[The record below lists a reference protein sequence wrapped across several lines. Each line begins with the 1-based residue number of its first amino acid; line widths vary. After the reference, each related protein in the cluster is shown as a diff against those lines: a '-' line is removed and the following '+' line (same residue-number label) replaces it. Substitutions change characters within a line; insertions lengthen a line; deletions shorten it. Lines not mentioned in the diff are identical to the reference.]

1 MVFVYATIDPMRR
14 FLFSFVI
21 TAFCL
26 TAVLTSPTPA
36 NAQATKSWKDIQSGC
51 VSSEVVPEGTADVA
65 TLQGLECVVQ
75 NILGIAMSAIGIA
88 AFVMLL
94 IGSFLYLASG
104 GNPKSTDAAKK
115 TITMAITGIVV
126 ALLGWIIINFIGVF
140 TGTGEKVTIFRINQ
154 DQAPGAGPK
163 F

>member
-1 MVFVYATIDPMRR
+1 MRR

-21 TAFCL
+21 AVFCF
-26 TAVLTSPTPA
+26 TTVLASPTPA
-36 NAQATKSWKDIQSGC
+36 HAQATKSWTDIQVGC
-51 VSSEVVPEGTADVA
+51 VSSETVPDGTADVA
-65 TLQGLECVVQ
+65 TLQGVECVVQ

-94 IGSFLYLASG
+94 IGSFLYLTSG

-140 TGTGEKVTIFRINQ
+140 TGTGEKVTIFKINQ
-154 DQAPGAGPK
+154 DQTPGAGTRW
-163 F
+163 